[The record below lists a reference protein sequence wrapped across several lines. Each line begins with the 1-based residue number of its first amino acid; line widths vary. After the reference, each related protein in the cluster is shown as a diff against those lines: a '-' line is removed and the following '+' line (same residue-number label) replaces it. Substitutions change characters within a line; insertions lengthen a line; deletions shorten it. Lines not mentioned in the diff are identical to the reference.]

1 MERDNRTEFNGSETT
16 TRSLAHVRP
25 MDPWHSTPIKKVTP
39 QANDS
44 VSTPALLAEVRQP
57 QRQTAS
63 PDSSLAS
70 GLSRQR
76 GQQVVDSL
84 VQKQRR
90 ELQLLVAELKDRDRE
105 LNDMVSAHQKQ
116 LQAWEVDRQ
125 RVLTL
130 ELKCSSLEGQLRKC
144 NVVFQALTKRVR
156 IAEAR
161 QQDGQRALEGSR
173 HDLCQLGQ
181 QQQHLASQCEE
192 LQEKNQTLNST
203 VLKLSSQVGQLQA
216 REEELKAM
224 LKLKDTDMTGA
235 TSRIL
240 ELTGGFR
247 KLEAAL
253 EDCRSREAK
262 ALMEA
267 EKQRCG
273 HREAKNEC
281 LRLREELREK
291 ISEGDTQGEELSHL
305 RRDSELLRSQL
316 CLLGEEERR
325 KEELLELARS
335 KKERTESQLRC
346 LRQICEN
353 QQNDLQLLQLNLDS
367 AQEALRRQ
375 EDVGPLERPSMDIS
389 DGIRHEKCLTPGL
402 AVADCSA
409 ANMELIC
416 QADLSFL
423 DLKCLDLSK
432 IVPLKTEEQGTMGRL
447 CHVNGPAQPG
457 RDSRADFDTH
467 QRTKPSPPDDERKP
481 CYKEHSSPTGRLQ
494 QLLAQSQEMVASL
507 EHKTW
512 CQACLSEGPACGHR
526 HSHCQSGS
534 GVPRQRPP
542 GKKQPSCPPT
552 SGRWLSP
559 GSSKGARIVRGVSA
573 PPHL

>member
-1 MERDNRTEFNGSETT
+1 
-16 TRSLAHVRP
+16 
-25 MDPWHSTPIKKVTP
+25 
-39 QANDS
+39 
-44 VSTPALLAEVRQP
+44 
-57 QRQTAS
+57 
-63 PDSSLAS
+63 
-70 GLSRQR
+70 
-76 GQQVVDSL
+76 
-84 VQKQRR
+84 
-90 ELQLLVAELKDRDRE
+90 
-105 LNDMVSAHQKQ
+105 MVSAHQKQ

-346 LRQICEN
+346 LRQ
-353 QQNDLQLLQLNLDS
+353 
-367 AQEALRRQ
+367 
-375 EDVGPLERPSMDIS
+375 VTPPPS
-389 DGIRHEKCLTPGL
+389 
-402 AVADCSA
+402 
-409 ANMELIC
+409 
-416 QADLSFL
+416 LSVNNVNIHP
-423 DLKCLDLSK
+423 SSN
-432 IVPLKTEEQGTMGRL
+432 RL
-447 CHVNGPAQPG
+447 C
-457 RDSRADFDTH
+457 RI
-467 QRTKPSPPDDERKP
+467 
-481 CYKEHSSPTGRLQ
+481 
-494 QLLAQSQEMVASL
+494 
-507 EHKTW
+507 
-512 CQACLSEGPACGHR
+512 
-526 HSHCQSGS
+526 GS
-534 GVPRQRPP
+534 GV
-542 GKKQPSCPPT
+542 KQMNEF
-552 SGRWLSP
+552 LQ
-559 GSSKGARIVRGVSA
+559 IN
-573 PPHL
+573 

>member
-1 MERDNRTEFNGSETT
+1 MERDNRTELNRGETT

-25 MDPWHSTPIKKVTP
+25 MDPRHSTPIKKVAP
-39 QANDS
+39 QADDS

-63 PDSSLAS
+63 PDSSVAS

-105 LNDMVSAHQKQ
+105 LNDMVAAHQKQ
-116 LQAWEVDRQ
+116 LQAWEADRQ

-144 NVVFQALTKRVR
+144 NVVIQALTKRVR

-173 HDLCQLGQ
+173 HELCQLGQ

-192 LQEKNQTLNST
+192 LQERNQTLNST

-247 KLEAAL
+247 MLEAAL
-253 EDCRSREAK
+253 EECRSREAK

-267 EKQRCG
+267 EKQRCC

-291 ISEGDTQGEELSHL
+291 ISEGDTQGEELSRL
-305 RRDSELLRSQL
+305 RRDGELLRSQL
-316 CLLGEEERR
+316 GLLGEEERR

-335 KKERTESQLRC
+335 KKERTETQLRC

-367 AQEALRRQ
+367 AQEALRHQ
-375 EDVGPLERPSMDIS
+375 EHVGPPES
-389 DGIRHEKCLTPGL
+389 
-402 AVADCSA
+402 
-409 ANMELIC
+409 

-432 IVPLKTEEQGTMGRL
+432 SVPLKTEEQGTMGRL

-467 QRTKPSPPDDERKP
+467 QRTKPSPPDGERKL
-481 CYKEHSSPTGRLQ
+481 CHKEHSSPTGRLQ

-507 EHKTW
+507 ELKAW
-512 CQACLSEGPACGHR
+512 CQACLSEGPACGHS

-534 GVPRQRPP
+534 GVPRTAPP
-542 GKKQPSCPPT
+542 KRETTFLAPPRRA
-552 SGRWLSP
+552 GGCHLGAA
-559 GSSKGARIVRGVSA
+559 GSSKSARIVGGVST
-573 PPHL
+573 PPHLLSVQTVLILRATVNDPPKTKQ

>member
-1 MERDNRTEFNGSETT
+1 
-16 TRSLAHVRP
+16 
-25 MDPWHSTPIKKVTP
+25 
-39 QANDS
+39 
-44 VSTPALLAEVRQP
+44 
-57 QRQTAS
+57 
-63 PDSSLAS
+63 
-70 GLSRQR
+70 
-76 GQQVVDSL
+76 
-84 VQKQRR
+84 
-90 ELQLLVAELKDRDRE
+90 
-105 LNDMVSAHQKQ
+105 MVSAHQKQ

-375 EDVGPLERPSMDIS
+375 EDVGPLES
-389 DGIRHEKCLTPGL
+389 
-402 AVADCSA
+402 
-409 ANMELIC
+409 

-534 GVPRQRPP
+534 GVPRQD
-542 GKKQPSCPPT
+542 
-552 SGRWLSP
+552 SGPQAR
-559 GSSKGARIVRGVSA
+559 SSLPA
-573 PPHL
+573 PPHQAGGCHLAAAKVPGL

>member
-240 ELTGGFR
+240 ELTGSFR

-367 AQEALRRQ
+367 AQEALRHQ
-375 EDVGPLERPSMDIS
+375 EDVGPPES
-389 DGIRHEKCLTPGL
+389 
-402 AVADCSA
+402 
-409 ANMELIC
+409 

-481 CYKEHSSPTGRLQ
+481 CHKEHSSPTGRLQ